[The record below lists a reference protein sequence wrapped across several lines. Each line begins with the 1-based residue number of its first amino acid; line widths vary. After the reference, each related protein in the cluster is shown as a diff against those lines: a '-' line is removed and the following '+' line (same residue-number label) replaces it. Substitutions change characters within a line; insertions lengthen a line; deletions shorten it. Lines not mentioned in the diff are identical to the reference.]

1 MNRISW
7 DEYGILIAYQASKRS
22 TCSRLQVGA
31 ILMAPEHHIIGT
43 GYNGAPKGI
52 EHCKHTDNTRCRISV
67 HAEANALLQ
76 TSHTRGDTTLYVTHA
91 PCFDCSKLIIN
102 KDVKRVV
109 YAHEY
114 RSNEGLQLL
123 YKAGIETSALPL

>member
-1 MNRISW
+1 M
-7 DEYGILIAYQASKRS
+7 
-22 TCSRLQVGA
+22 T
-31 ILMAPEHHIIGT
+31 PEHHIIGT

-52 EHCKHTDNTRCRISV
+52 EHCKHDDDSRCRISV
-67 HAEANALLQ
+67 HAETNAIIQ
-76 TSHTRGDTTLYVTHA
+76 APPSSGDLTMYITHA

-102 KDVKRVV
+102 KDVTRVV
-109 YAHEY
+109 YAREY